1 MAVKK
6 RKRKKWKSP
15 HSHAHGPGHRH
26 EHEEDLAKRLAPL
39 EETEAFR
46 KAEQSDGNHNAV
58 KDTIRVDRSTV
69 KMPEKFME
77 DEREA
82 AEIFRLHPVVV
93 AILAAMLAFIAFVAW
108 QITLMPPPAK

>member
-6 RKRKKWKSP
+6 KRRKWKS
-15 HSHAHGPGHRH
+15 SHAHGPGDHH
-26 EHEEDLAKRLAPL
+26 EHGENPAERLAPL

-46 KAEQSDGNHNAV
+46 KSEQADGKKGAV
-58 KDTIRVDRSTV
+58 EDTIRVDRTTV
-69 KMPEKFME
+69 KMPEKFLE
-77 DEREA
+77 DERDASEV
-82 AEIFRLHPVVV
+82 FRLDAVVV